1 MTDWLT
7 YILTML
13 VAAASAA
20 SSLKFIHMLQ
30 LESYQ
35 GKMYLKWLKAHLS
48 DCLPY
53 LSIGL
58 LSCGIRLLS
67 AALNNHVLE
76 TLLYRASDLIC
87 IASLSVAFIV
97 WLKRII
103 ENRLSI
109 PPGLYGLSLCFP

>member
-35 GKMYLKWLKAHLS
+35 GKMYLKWLKRTCPIAF
-48 DCLPY
+48 
-53 LSIGL
+53 
-58 LSCGIRLLS
+58 RTS
-67 AALNNHVLE
+67 A
-76 TLLYRASDLIC
+76 
-87 IASLSVAFIV
+87 
-97 WLKRII
+97 
-103 ENRLSI
+103 
-109 PPGLYGLSLCFP
+109 